1 MQNEILLQNELQK
14 AKRIIEQQ
22 NDLISVQRKLIDHQK
37 ESLEN
42 ARIQNAISGKQIG
55 DKPYTIFKPENHNP
69 FMRVIR

>member
-22 NDLISVQRKLIDHQK
+22 HDLISVQKKLIDHQK

-42 ARIQNAISGKQIG
+42 IRIQNAISGKKVE
-55 DKPYTIFKPENHNP
+55 DKPYTIFKPENHNS
-69 FMRVIR
+69 FMRVVR